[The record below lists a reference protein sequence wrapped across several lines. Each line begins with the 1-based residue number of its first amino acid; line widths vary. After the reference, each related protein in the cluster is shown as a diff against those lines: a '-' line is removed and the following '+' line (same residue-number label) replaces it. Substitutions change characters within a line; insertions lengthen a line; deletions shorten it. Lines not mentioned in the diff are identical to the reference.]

1 MQSIIS
7 ADSHLAIWAVLLAS
21 SAFGVYAEKKGWIKN
36 IAGVMY
42 TMVITAILSL
52 VHFLPSASGDQ
63 DVAVYDFVFDY
74 VTPMAIPMLL
84 FSANIVKIV
93 KESGRLIVIYLLG
106 AVGIVIGAVISYF
119 IVNLGPETYKVAGV
133 FIATLVGGSV
143 NFVAASETLD
153 FSTSSLFTTTMAVDN
168 FGIQFYLIFLFYLPF
183 IKILHKY
190 YPEFTG
196 NNNKNA
202 VVVDKEEKDEKDEK
216 EENKVDIASITY
228 VITIAAVVTVAGYY
242 LAGLLQQLF
251 NTSANLT
258 LLVITILMAILASV
272 FPGILKKLENV
283 AFSMGMSMLYI
294 FLAVVGAASNLKDV
308 FLAGPGIMIFATL
321 TLVIQFIFIMIL
333 GKIFKF
339 SLKEIAIA
347 SCANVSG
354 PTLSAPMAA
363 TFGAKE
369 MVTPAVLVGIL
380 GYVIGTLLGVSVGFW
395 LAP

>member
-1 MQSIIS
+1 MESIIS
-7 ADSHLAIWAVLLAS
+7 ADNHLAIWAVLIAS
-21 SAFGVYAEKKGWIKN
+21 SAFGIYAEKKGWIKN

-42 TMVITAILSL
+42 TMVLTAIFALI
-52 VHFLPSASGDQ
+52 HFLPSASGDK

-74 VTPMAIPMLL
+74 VTPMAIPLL
-84 FSANIVKIV
+84 LYSANILKII
-93 KESGRLIVIYLLG
+93 KESGRLIVIYLIG
-106 AVGIVIGAVISYF
+106 AVGIVIGAIISFY
-119 IVNLGPETYKVAGV
+119 IVNIGPEAYKVAGV

-153 FSTSSLFTTTMAVDN
+153 FSTSSLFTTTLAVDN

-190 YPEFTG
+190 YPEFTE
-196 NNNKNA
+196 NNNNE
-202 VVVDKEEKDEKDEK
+202 VVADAEETEDK

-228 VITIAAVVTVAGYY
+228 AITIAALVTVAGSWSG
-242 LAGLLQQLF
+242 GLLAQLF
-251 NTSANLT
+251 NTTANLT
-258 LLVITILMAILASV
+258 LLMITILMAIVVSA
-272 FPGILKKLENV
+272 FPKIFKKLENV
-283 AFSMGMSMLYI
+283 AFSLGMSMLYI
-294 FLAVVGAASNLKDV
+294 FLAVVGAASNIKVV
-308 FLAGPGIMIFATL
+308 FLAGPGILIYATL
-321 TLVIQFIFIMIL
+321 TLVIQFIIIMIM

-354 PTLSAPMAA
+354 PTLAAPMAA
-363 TFGAKE
+363 TFKAKQ

>member
-1 MQSIIS
+1 MNSVIS

-42 TMVITAILSL
+42 TMVITALLAL
-52 VHFLPSASGDQ
+52 VHFLPSASGNK

-74 VTPMAIPMLL
+74 VTPMAIPLLL
-84 FSANIVKIV
+84 FNANIIKII
-93 KESGRLIVIYLLG
+93 KESGRLIVIYLIG
-106 AVGIVIGAVISYF
+106 AVGIVLGAIISF
-119 IVNLGPETYKVAGV
+119 FLVNIGPEAYKVAGV

-183 IKILHKY
+183 IKVLQKY
-190 YPEFTG
+190 YPEFSE
-196 NNNKNA
+196 NNNA
-202 VVVDKEEKDEKDEK
+202 AIKEKTDKDE
-216 EENKVDIASITY
+216 NKADIASITY
-228 VITIAAVVTVAGYY
+228 AITIAAIVTVLGT
-242 LAGLLQQLF
+242 LIAGLLQDLF
-251 NTSANLT
+251 NTSANLN
-258 LLVITILMAILASV
+258 LLVITILMAILASS
-272 FPGILKKLENV
+272 FPSILQKLENV

-308 FLAGPGIMIFATL
+308 FLAGPSILIFATL
-321 TLVIQFIFIMIL
+321 TLIIQFIFMMIF

-354 PTLSAPMAA
+354 PTLAAPMAA
-363 TFGAKE
+363 TFGLKQ

>member
-1 MQSIIS
+1 MQSIIT
-7 ADSHLAIWAVLLAS
+7 ADNNLAIWAVLLAS
-21 SAFGVYAEKKGWIKN
+21 SAFGIYAEKKGWIKN

-42 TMVITAILSL
+42 TMIITAVLSL
-52 VHFLPSASGDQ
+52 VHFLPSASGTEG
-63 DVAVYDFVFDY
+63 VAAYDFVFDY
-74 VTPMAIPMLL
+74 VTPMAIPLLL
-84 FSANIVKIV
+84 FNANIIKIV
-93 KESGRLIVIYLLG
+93 KESGRLIVIYLIG
-106 AVGIVIGAVISYF
+106 AVGIVIGAIISYF
-119 IVNLGPETYKVAGV
+119 IVNLGPETFKVAGV

-183 IKILHKY
+183 IKVLQKY
-190 YPEFTG
+190 YPEVAG
-196 NNNKNA
+196 NSNN
-202 VVVDKEEKDEKDEK
+202 VVVHKEEKED
-216 EENKVDIASITY
+216 NGVDIASITY
-228 VITIAAVVTVAGYY
+228 AITIAAVVTVAGSW

-258 LLVITILMAILASV
+258 LLVITILMAILAST

-283 AFSMGMSMLYI
+283 AFSLGMSMLYI

-321 TLVIQFIFIMIL
+321 TLLIQFIIIMVL
-333 GKIFKF
+333 GKVFKF

-380 GYVIGTLLGVSVGFW
+380 GYVIGTILGVSVGFW
-395 LAP
+395 LGS